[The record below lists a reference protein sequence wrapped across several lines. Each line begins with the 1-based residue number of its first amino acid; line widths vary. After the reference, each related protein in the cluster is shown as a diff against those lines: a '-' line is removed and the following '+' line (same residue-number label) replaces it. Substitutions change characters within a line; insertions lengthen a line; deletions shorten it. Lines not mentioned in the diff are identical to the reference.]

1 MEYYN
6 GALVISGSELIQ
18 SPDNPDGIIP
28 KSSYDKLKQ
37 RGKLKI
43 ARRGCKGT
51 PALIEYNS
59 LPSDLRKRVDQN
71 LGNPY
76 QNPSVDHFVASIKPD
91 PDAARFFSEYRLDPT
106 PKFPIGR
113 PLPAETQAEYYNN
126 AVVLNA
132 LNEKIK
138 DVIRRRKASGGKTT
152 GIWTMALQLTVN
164 AHVKYPHNLPTNELR
179 LKEKLNTYLS
189 DGYQSLISGKFQ
201 NNNARKTNDDLEQ
214 LLLSLF
220 SMPQKPF
227 IDEVYQMYMKFLV
240 GVLDVVDTRT
250 GELFDPKKFRDEE
263 GTPMVVSLSTVK
275 NILREPLNKAL
286 VEKKRNDADYF
297 KQKHAPHAMR
307 TSPVYALSK
316 VSLDDRDIPLK
327 MANGQRVK
335 AYYAFDVASGAIVG
349 YAFSREKNTALVTS
363 CFTNMMRNLDK
374 LGIGIPLELEV
385 EHHLMEQF
393 TETLLR
399 ENAIFK
405 HVRFC
410 AAGNSQEKRAEHF
423 NKKFK
428 YGSERKHMD
437 GMIKRFYAK
446 SEAYRPAKIEKVFD
460 EKNNT
465 YKFKAETYEDI
476 ISQELAAIEAYNNE
490 TVGDTGLTRI
500 QYLSQRVNKQAMASY
515 DRALLA
521 KLIGEKVNCS
531 IVRSQYVRARH
542 TQYVLPSPR
551 VISSLQPNNY
561 EVTAY
566 WLEYEDTNQVY
577 LYQGDTFICAAKK
590 VARFNEAIVER
601 TEEDMTAF
609 KDQMAYIGDFKEMMA
624 EKSGK
629 LSKVKTFEYSPTI
642 LNQKV
647 ETVEI
652 PDEPVEIFQTWD
664 YSPEE
669 MKRRALNQL

>member
-1 MEYYN
+1 MEYFN
-6 GALVISGSELIQ
+6 GMLVISASELIQ
-18 SPDNPDGIIP
+18 SPDNPDGFLT
-28 KSSYDKLKQ
+28 KASYDTLKR
-37 RGKLKI
+37 RGKLKVV
-43 ARRGCKGT
+43 RRGCKGT

-59 LPSDLRKRVDQN
+59 LPSKIKRWADSRP
-71 LGNPY
+71 GNSIG
-76 QNPSVDHFVASIKPD
+76 NISVDLFVSSIKPD
-91 PDAARFFSEYRLDPT
+91 PDAARYFSEYRLDPT

-113 PLPAETQAEYYNN
+113 PLLADKQAEYYYN
-126 AVVLNA
+126 AIVLNA

-138 DVIRRRKASGGKTT
+138 DIIRRRSKTT
-152 GIWTMALQLTVN
+152 GIWEVALNLTVG

-179 LKEKLNTYLS
+179 LKEKLNTYLKE
-189 DGYQSLISGKFQ
+189 GYESLISGKFQ
-201 NNNARKTNDDLEQ
+201 NKNAQKVNDDLEN
-214 LLLSLF
+214 LVMSLY
-220 SMPQKPF
+220 STSDKPF
-227 IDEVYQMYMKFLV
+227 IDELYLIYLKFMA
-240 GVLDVVDTRT
+240 GAHDVVNTTT
-250 GELFDPKKFRDEE
+250 GEVIDRNKFYDEE
-263 GTPMVVSLSTVK
+263 GTPVIVSKSTIK
-275 NILREPLNKAL
+275 NILRNPLNKAV

-335 AYYAFDVASGAIVG
+335 AYYAFDVASGAIIG

-363 CFTNMMRNLDK
+363 CFMNMMRNLDK

-410 AAGNSQEKRAEHF
+410 AAGNSQEKRAEHM

-428 YGSERKHMD
+428 YGAERKHMD

-465 YKFKAETYEDI
+465 YKFKAEAYEDI

-551 VISSLQPNNY
+551 VIASLQPNNY

-566 WLEYEDTNQVY
+566 WLEYEETNQVY

-590 VARFNEAIVER
+590 AARFNEAIVER
-601 TEEDMTAF
+601 TEEDMAAF
-609 KDQMAYIGDFKEMMA
+609 KDQMAYIGEFREMMA
-624 EKSGK
+624 EKSSK
-629 LSKVKTFEYSPTI
+629 LSKVKAFEYSPSI

-647 ETVEI
+647 ETVDI
-652 PDEPVEIFQTWD
+652 PDEPVEIFQNWD